1 MIKLARAAEG
11 RRQFHQRLLYAHL
24 RGRDAAG
31 GGEQIR
37 PVRGAAPAGAHPLR
51 TLAAHPDKPQHPQPA
66 LERASLE
73 PWEAE
78 VYQKISEA

>member
-1 MIKLARAAEG
+1 MVANKSDQSAALRLPEPIRSAHW
-11 RRQFHQRLLYAHL
+11 RRVLTDL
-24 RGRDAAG
+24 
-31 GGEQIR
+31 E
-37 PVRGAAPAGAHPLR
+37 
-51 TLAAHPDKPQHPQPA
+51 TPQPA

>member
-11 RRQFHQRLLYAHL
+11 RRHFVSGYYTRTCAEETLLVVANKSDRTAALHLPEPIRSAHWRRIL
-24 RGRDAAG
+24 TDL
-31 GGEQIR
+31 E
-37 PVRGAAPAGAHPLR
+37 
-51 TLAAHPDKPQHPQPA
+51 TPQPA